1 MYSSLKIFAV
11 LMVAFVA
18 LAGSVVV
25 EFKDCGSK
33 LGKLTVM
40 DFDCDGGTAVPCTF
54 TKKHTYH
61 GNLTITPN
69 TAINNGTIVFHAIIG
84 PISLPFPFPDNNL
97 CKDHHVDCPL
107 KKNVPVVAELSLT
120 IPTIAP
126 AVKFVAQIEFK
137 TSDKDDIICA
147 EFIAKIVN

>member
-1 MYSSLKIFAV
+1 MYSNLKIFAV

-18 LAGSVVV
+18 VAGSVVV

-33 LGKLTVM
+33 LGKLTLM
-40 DFDCDGGTAVPCTF
+40 DFDCDGGTPVPCTF

-84 PISLPFPFPDNNL
+84 PFSLSFPFPDSNL
-97 CKDHHVDCPL
+97 CEGHNVDCPL
-107 KKNVPVVAELSLT
+107 KKNIPVVVVELSST
-120 IPTIAP
+120 VPTIAP
-126 AVKFVAQIEFK
+126 TVKFVAKIEF
-137 TSDKDDIICA
+137 
-147 EFIAKIVN
+147 

>member
-33 LGKLTVM
+33 LGKLTKM
-40 DFDCDGGTAVPCTF
+40 DFDCDGGTPVPCTF

-107 KKNVPVVAELSLT
+107 KKDVPVVVELSLT

-126 AVKFVAQIEFK
+126 TVKFVAKIELQ
-137 TSDKDDIICA
+137 TWDIDDIICA